1 MNTSSLR
8 IYYETGCIDEV
19 HMPDPSYESG
29 VALQREYLDISNPDN
44 GIFLDRSYKMP
55 GGDNDEYREL
65 CDRMLVVSP
74 DDLARALLV
83 ESHGLAL
90 LTRDP
95 LSDFECGLS
104 ITLPDRLGFSDDACL
119 MNEDWYFGNIQKLI
133 EKVIAMGPATHAA
146 LVNGLA
152 AGVEGLTVEEGWG
165 NVTR

>member
-1 MNTSSLR
+1 
-8 IYYETGCIDEV
+8 
-19 HMPDPSYESG
+19 MPDPSYESG

-44 GIFLDRSYKMP
+44 GIFLYRSYKMP

-119 MNEDWYFGNIQKLI
+119 MNEDWYFGI
-133 EKVIAMGPATHAA
+133 EKVIAMGPAAHSA

>member
-1 MNTSSLR
+1 
-8 IYYETGCIDEV
+8 
-19 HMPDPSYESG
+19 MPDPSFESG
-29 VALQREYLDISNPDN
+29 VSLQREYLDISNPDN

-65 CDRMLVVSP
+65 SDRMLVVSSN
-74 DDLARALLV
+74 DLARALLV

-95 LSDFECGLS
+95 LSDFDCGLS
-104 ITLPDRLGFSDDACL
+104 ITLPDRLGFNDDACL

-133 EKVIAMGPATHAA
+133 EKVIAMGPAAHVA

-152 AGVEGLTVEEGWG
+152 AGVEGLTVEEGWSNG
-165 NVTR
+165 TR

>member
-1 MNTSSLR
+1 
-8 IYYETGCIDEV
+8 
-19 HMPDPSYESG
+19 MPDPSFESG
-29 VALQREYLDISNPDN
+29 VSLQREYLDISNPDN

-95 LSDFECGLS
+95 LSDFDCGLS
-104 ITLPDRLGFSDDACL
+104 ITLPDRLGFNDDACL

-133 EKVIAMGPATHAA
+133 EKVIAMGPTAHAA

>member
-1 MNTSSLR
+1 
-8 IYYETGCIDEV
+8 
-19 HMPDPSYESG
+19 MPDPSFESG
-29 VALQREYLDISNPDN
+29 VALQREYLDISNPDD

-65 CDRMLVVSP
+65 CDRMLVVSS

-95 LSDFECGLS
+95 LSDFDCGLS
-104 ITLPDRLGFSDDACL
+104 ITLPDRLGFNDDACL

-133 EKVIAMGPATHAA
+133 EKVLA
-146 LVNGLA
+146 A
-152 AGVEGLTVEEGWG
+152 AGVEGLTVEEGWSDG
-165 NVTR
+165 TR

>member
-19 HMPDPSYESG
+19 HMPDPSFESG

-65 CDRMLVVSP
+65 CDRMLVVSS
-74 DDLARALLV
+74 DDLERALLV

-95 LSDFECGLS
+95 LSDFDCDLS
-104 ITLPDRLGFSDDACL
+104 RC
-119 MNEDWYFGNIQKLI
+119 Q
-133 EKVIAMGPATHAA
+133 IAWASTMTPA
-146 LVNGLA
+146 
-152 AGVEGLTVEEGWG
+152 
-165 NVTR
+165 

>member
-29 VALQREYLDISNPDN
+29 VALQREFIDISNPDK
-44 GIFLDRSYKMP
+44 GIYLERSYKMP
-55 GGDNDEYREL
+55 DGDGDEYREL
-65 CDRMLVVSP
+65 CDRMLLVAST
-74 DDLARALLV
+74 DLARALLV

-104 ITLPDRLGFSDDACL
+104 ITLPDRLGFTNDACL
-119 MNEDWYFGNIQKLI
+119 MNEKWYLDNIWKMI
-133 EKVIAMGPATHAA
+133 GKIDAMGPDAHA
-146 LVNGLA
+146 GLA
-152 AGVEGLTVEEGWG
+152 AALASYLSSSFEEE
-165 NVTR
+165 

>member
-19 HMPDPSYESG
+19 HMPDPSFESG
-29 VALQREYLDISNPDN
+29 VSLQREYLDISNPDN

-65 CDRMLVVSP
+65 SDRMLVVSSN
-74 DDLARALLV
+74 DLARALLV

-95 LSDFECGLS
+95 LSDFDCGLS
-104 ITLPDRLGFSDDACL
+104 ITLPDRLGFNDDACL

-133 EKVIAMGPATHAA
+133 EKVIAMGPAAHVA

-152 AGVEGLTVEEGWG
+152 AGVEGLTVEEGWSDG
-165 NVTR
+165 TR

>member
-1 MNTSSLR
+1 
-8 IYYETGCIDEV
+8 
-19 HMPDPSYESG
+19 MPDPSFESG
-29 VALQREYLDISNPDN
+29 VSLQREYLDISNPDN

-65 CDRMLVVSP
+65 CDRMLVVSS

-95 LSDFECGLS
+95 LSDFDCGLS
-104 ITLPDRLGFSDDACL
+104 ITLPDRLGFNDDACL

-133 EKVIAMGPATHAA
+133 EKVIAMGPAAHAA

-152 AGVEGLTVEEGWG
+152 ASVEGLTVEEGWG

>member
-1 MNTSSLR
+1 
-8 IYYETGCIDEV
+8 
-19 HMPDPSYESG
+19 MPDPSFESG
-29 VALQREYLDISNPDN
+29 VSLQREYLDISNPDN

-55 GGDNDEYREL
+55 GGDNDEYHEL
-65 CDRMLVVSP
+65 CDRMLVVSS

-95 LSDFECGLS
+95 LSDFDCGLS
-104 ITLPDRLGFSDDACL
+104 ITLPDRLGFNDDACL

-133 EKVIAMGPATHAA
+133 EKVIAMGPTAHAA

>member
-1 MNTSSLR
+1 
-8 IYYETGCIDEV
+8 
-19 HMPDPSYESG
+19 
-29 VALQREYLDISNPDN
+29 
-44 GIFLDRSYKMP
+44 MP

-65 CDRMLVVSP
+65 CDRMLVVSSD

-95 LSDFECGLS
+95 LSDFDCGLS
-104 ITLPDRLGFSDDACL
+104 ITLPDRLGFNDDACL

-133 EKVIAMGPATHAA
+133 AKVLAMGPAAHAA

-152 AGVEGLTVEEGWG
+152 AGVEGLTVEEGWSDG
-165 NVTR
+165 TR

>member
-1 MNTSSLR
+1 
-8 IYYETGCIDEV
+8 
-19 HMPDPSYESG
+19 
-29 VALQREYLDISNPDN
+29 
-44 GIFLDRSYKMP
+44 MP

-65 CDRMLVVSP
+65 CDRMLVVSS

-95 LSDFECGLS
+95 LSDFDCGLS
-104 ITLPDRLGFSDDACL
+104 ITLPDRLGFNDDACL

-133 EKVIAMGPATHAA
+133 EKVIAMGPAAHAA

-152 AGVEGLTVEEGWG
+152 AGVEGLTVEEGWSDG
-165 NVTR
+165 TR